1 MICQI
6 LAAIGLV
13 TVFFLL
19 GALVYISLQYVKG
32 GETWR

>member
-13 TVFFLL
+13 TVFLLL
-19 GALVYISLQYVKG
+19 GALVYISLQYVQW
-32 GETWR
+32 GET